1 MDSIILKIK
10 KLLSRTESPNENEA
24 KVSMLKAQE
33 LLAKYKLTMR
43 EIEDTELDTEVI
55 TKVTDVTFRSGK
67 WKGKLASVIADN
79 FRCYCYYKTRYSHKI
94 TFLGKK
100 DDAQIAEILLTY
112 AVANIER
119 ESNRLAQKYRNMGY
133 SARGL
138 TSDYALGFINGLHE
152 QFERQKAQNQ
162 EWGLVLMKDKD
173 VQEEY
178 SKINFKGSI
187 NTDSNLEGFSEVY
200 CQGVEDGEKFRIDD
214 RIKESR
220 IEVVY
225 IQ

>member
-79 FRCYCYYKTRYSHKI
+79 FRCYCYCKTRYSHKI
-94 TFLGKK
+94 TFLGKESDVK
-100 DDAQIAEILLTY
+100 IAEILLTY
-112 AVANIER
+112 AVDNIER

-133 SARGL
+133 SAKGL

-162 EWGLVLMKDKD
+162 EWGLVLVKDKE

-187 NTDSNLEGFSEVY
+187 NTNSNPEGFSEVY
-200 CQGVEDGEKFRIDD
+200 RQGVEDGEKFRIDD
-214 RIKESR
+214 RIEESR